1 MNMHVQIH
9 AHVCTCV
16 ERPEVV
22 PTIFPFSGH
31 VTVTLVL
38 CTPHPHTTDTNQ
50 INVKT
55 LLFFFKKNETPRRL
69 SVSAAALHG
78 VPHLLKHSDE
88 WRIPSEVTA
97 QSVRMINGS
106 GLDNFY

>member
-1 MNMHVQIH
+1 MHVQIH

-38 CTPHPHTTDTNQ
+38 CTPYPHTADTNQ

-55 LLFFFKKNETPRRL
+55 LLFFFLKKKTKLREDFLFPQQPCT
-69 SVSAAALHG
+69 AAS
-78 VPHLLKHSDE
+78 PISSS
-88 WRIPSEVTA
+88 I
-97 QSVRMINGS
+97 QMNGGS
-106 GLDNFY
+106 LQK